1 MILTSSVPVMEMR
14 SFHMSLSEIRVL
26 KFAKRLPRACRRLE
40 RQLRKHGYRGPR
52 GEGKRIKLSDR
63 RRKSIA
69 RHSGNRA
76 KKVSGAGL
84 SHRLPPLNGLRSL
97 EAAAATGNEVVLMGR
112 KRQSCC

>member
-1 MILTSSVPVMEMR
+1 MEIR
-14 SFHMSLSEIRVL
+14 SFHISLFSLSEISIR
-26 KFAKRLPRACRRLE
+26 KFAKLLPRAYQRLA

-97 EAAAATGNEVVLMGR
+97 EAAAAAGNEVVLMGR
-112 KRQSCC
+112 KHQSRC

>member
-1 MILTSSVPVMEMR
+1 MILTSSVPVMEVR
-14 SFHMSLSEIRVL
+14 SFHISLFSLSEIRVL
-26 KFAKRLPRACRRLE
+26 KFAKLPPRACQRLE

-76 KKVSGAGL
+76 TKVSGAGL
-84 SHRLPPLNGLRSL
+84 SHRLPPPQWSAFARGGCRDRQRSGVDR
-97 EAAAATGNEVVLMGR
+97 A
-112 KRQSCC
+112 